1 MINYMYELYCNII
14 GYIEDDNNKVIKRE
28 YMWAK

>member
-1 MINYMYELYCNII
+1 MINYIYELYFNLIE
-14 GYIEDDNNKVIKRE
+14 YIEENNKVIKRE

>member
-14 GYIEDDNNKVIKRE
+14 EYIEDDKVIKRE

>member
-1 MINYMYELYCNII
+1 MINYMYELYCNIME
-14 GYIEDDNNKVIKRE
+14 YIEDDGKVIKRE

>member
-1 MINYMYELYCNII
+1 MINYIYELYCNII
-14 GYIEDDNNKVIKRE
+14 EYIEDDKVIKRE

>member
-1 MINYMYELYCNII
+1 MINYIYELYCNII
-14 GYIEDDNNKVIKRE
+14 EYIDDDKVIKRE